1 MEIKKARA
9 HTRYKNKKDKIV
21 PGVTTVLNL
30 LSKPALIPWA
40 NKLGLEGIDVTKYVD
55 DKADIGTLAH
65 DMIHCHLS
73 DKEADTS
80 EYSAKQISQAENCL
94 ISFYD
99 WLKTVP
105 MKPILLEEK
114 LVSEKHQ
121 YGGSIDC
128 YADILGKKVLVDFK
142 TGKAIYDNMA
152 YQLSAYR
159 NLLEE
164 NGHEVD
170 YAVILNIP
178 RAETE
183 NFAVRRWDNT
193 DLELKIFQNCLK
205 IYKLEKQIRKGS
217 KKHGRKKKRRV

>member
-1 MEIKKARA
+1 
-9 HTRYKNKKDKIV
+9 
-21 PGVTTVLNL
+21 
-30 LSKPALIPWA
+30 
-40 NKLGLEGIDVTKYVD
+40 
-55 DKADIGTLAH
+55 
-65 DMIHCHLS
+65 
-73 DKEADTS
+73 
-80 EYSAKQISQAENCL
+80 
-94 ISFYD
+94 
-99 WLKTVP
+99 